1 MLVSGLHCIFSA
13 PISSPASNEVDT
25 DEHANCSITDQDSS
39 HCNACAG
46 SKPVSFT
53 LSPQDFP
60 LNNSTDMEDEM
71 RQAFSGSARLIKAS
85 RQVYN
90 QWVSHNMSFLLIP
103 SVTRIP
109 QCILRAHIRTCCNR
123 VLELNIVIYN
133 QFIMEISGHQK
144 ILLAGKCISTINWSG
159 WFAEL
164 IYI

>member
-46 SKPVSFT
+46 SKPASFT

-109 QCILRAHIRTCCNR
+109 QCIFESTYQNLLQQSARIEYCHLQPIYYGDFWASKNTFSGEVH
-123 VLELNIVIYN
+123 IYN
-133 QFIMEISGHQK
+133 
-144 ILLAGKCISTINWSG
+144 
-159 WFAEL
+159 
-164 IYI
+164 